1 MDDSLCLS
9 LPRVHRDDVDVS
21 RWYDYITM
29 IKCIRDY
36 ANERTSIKNIIRT
49 RVQAKL
55 QAKHDKH
62 QKIVQHATDV
72 YRKLDIQ
79 RSRLVLNI
87 NARLST
93 DINNDE
99 ALVRRIMDIV
109 NSYTY
114 IRLNQPKVR
123 CEYQLC
129 KAVSDHIEHHLVNTF
144 KRANLL
150 LFMSEALGDLIK
162 YVRLLMQQREVMTRP
177 RRSTRYYVRKYED
190 REARHVTQLYLD
202 LKARYDE
209 YLRQYTHDSECLCPM
224 LNHEPSFAI
233 DLYYNGVDDDD
244 NVASSSSSMMMM
256 KKKTSTSCVLCA
268 FLTSLFQSL
277 L

>member
-1 MDDSLCLS
+1 MDDGLCLS
-9 LPRVHRDDVDVS
+9 LPHVHQDEVDVS
-21 RWYDYITM
+21 RWHNYTTM
-29 IKCIRDY
+29 IKCISDF
-36 ANERTSIKNIIRT
+36 ANERTRIKKIIRMQ
-49 RVQAKL
+49 VQVKL

-62 QKIVQHATDV
+62 RKIVQHATDV
-72 YRKLDIQ
+72 YRELDTQ

-93 DINNDE
+93 DISND
-99 ALVRRIMDIV
+99 AMLVRRIMDIV

-114 IRLNQPKVR
+114 IRLNQPEVR

-129 KAVSDHIEHHLVNTF
+129 KAVNEHIEHHLVNTT
-144 KRANLL
+144 KRVNLL
-150 LFMSEALGDLIK
+150 LFMSEALDDLIK

-190 REARHVTQLYLD
+190 REARCVTPIYFD
-202 LKARYDE
+202 LKTRYDE

-224 LNHEPSFAI
+224 FSHEPSFAI
-233 DLYYNGVDDDD
+233 DLYYNGVDDDED
-244 NVASSSSSMMMM
+244 ATSSSSSLMM
-256 KKKTSTSCVLCA
+256 KKTSTSCVLCA
-268 FLTSLFQSL
+268 FLTSLFQTL